1 MPNSESIEK
10 KRSQRR
16 LSWDI
21 LRVVAVCSVVFQHVT
36 HQAPINHPE
45 LGPYPV
51 TLPLQFGAST
61 LMVISAYFVC
71 VTVRRGNTR
80 QWLRNRLARVL
91 PAYFVAVLATYAVTR
106 LAVAAF
112 NHLRFDGPIS
122 LLFGD
127 PSAVAGPTAFPWYL
141 PDLPDLVGNLLMV
154 QAWSPDLHWIDAS
167 YWTLPAQ
174 VMAFVAAAML
184 WRRFGWGGARLPAL
198 LWTLVI
204 VPVVVRFTLRGDDA
218 SQWIK
223 SVFDGLAL
231 HRVALFGA
239 GVAIWLWT
247 AHRLSGRHLGA
258 YLLAVLVAQ
267 DAHARFTDTPSTIAF
282 GVILLAV
289 VAAAG
294 GPDWKVGPLHRLA
307 PVITWLGGISYG
319 LYLVNQELG
328 FVVARVLVDAGVGP
342 VERIVVCVGAVIL
355 LGWLMTRYVERPAH
369 RRLTSAQPQAVRT
382 GGSPASPVPLPRPAS
397 QATIAGAGPLIS
409 PELLAATGARI
420 SHLR

>member
-1 MPNSESIEK
+1 
-10 KRSQRR
+10 
-16 LSWDI
+16 
-21 LRVVAVCSVVFQHVT
+21 VFQHVT

-71 VTVRRGNTR
+71 VTVRRGNTGR
-80 QWLRNRLARVL
+80 WLWNRLARVL
-91 PAYFVAVLATYAVTR
+91 PAYVGAVLGTYVVTR

-112 NHLRFDGPIS
+112 NRLRFDGPVD
-122 LLFGD
+122 LLFGN
-127 PSAVAGPTAFPWYL
+127 PTSVAGPTAFPWYL
-141 PDLPDLVGNLLMV
+141 PDLADLTGNLLMV
-154 QAWSPDLHWIDAS
+154 QAWSPNLHWIDAS

-174 VMAFVAAAML
+174 VMAFVSAAVL
-184 WRRFGWGGARLPAL
+184 WRRFGWGGARLPAF
-198 LWTLVI
+198 LWALVI
-204 VPVVVRFTLRGDDA
+204 IPVLVRFTWRSDDA
-218 SQWIK
+218 AQWIK
-223 SVFDGLAL
+223 SAFDGLAL

-239 GVAIWLWT
+239 GVAIWMW
-247 AHRLSGRHLGA
+247 ASHRLSGRHLAG
-258 YLLAVLVAQ
+258 YLVAVLVAQ
-267 DAHARFTDTPSTIAF
+267 DAHAHFTDTPSTIAF
-282 GVILLAV
+282 GVVLVAI

-294 GPDWKVGPLHRLA
+294 GPDWNVGVLRRLA
-307 PVITWLGGISYG
+307 PVITWLAGISYG

-328 FVVARVLVDAGVGP
+328 FVVARLLVDDGVGAWA
-342 VERIVVCVGAVIL
+342 RIVMCVSTAIL
-355 LGWLMTRYVERPAH
+355 LGWLMTRLVERPAH
-369 RRLTSAQPQAVRT
+369 RWLRVAQPQAVRT